1 MKPPSQAP
9 SLGVPNNRP
18 AWCAQFPLKP
28 TVRFQPRL
36 KISLLPPGNYNR
48 THPALVSTNSSIY
61 SRSLSPKTNT
71 IEYA

>member
-28 TVRFQPRL
+28 TVRFQL
-36 KISLLPPGNYNR
+36 GSK
-48 THPALVSTNSSIY
+48 
-61 SRSLSPKTNT
+61 SRSYARKLQPNPSRSRFYQLQYLFPKPFPQNQHH
-71 IEYA
+71 